1 LDKANW
7 LSFLGS
13 FAAAWQSSIGLV
25 VAGSPFAILQAI
37 GMTWFI
43 GIPVLGAVITSLTVA
58 WWVWE
63 DKLRDMWKIC
73 AGQLQNRFREWG
85 GQLHSWWSWLSGQGG
100 RPEENGHVRLD

>member
-85 GQLHSWWSWLSGQGG
+85 GQLRSWWSWLSGQGG
-100 RPEENGHVRLD
+100 RPEENGQVHLD